1 MSNPLSNLTSPSK
14 GLLIVIGAVGL
25 LAGVMAA
32 QATLVPTP
40 APAASLTAPAND
52 PGLSTAPG
60 TTSGTTATTA
70 EVAPPPQGGQSGGA
84 RIVMMV
90 TVLGGLALAWVFMR
104 KRQTNKAGK
113 DGPAMSLVGQ
123 LRVGGRWQVALVKVP
138 GKTLVLG
145 ATDKGLN
152 LLTTIDEG
160 DLEAQAELRRLDREQ
175 AEPGALGRSNAGPM
189 ANSADL
195 PDLPGLAAARDRS
208 TTRPPLGRDGN
219 RDAGRDELPDLDA
232 LLTGEDRVNVRGA
245 GSPQLQ
251 RPLTRPPE
259 PFARLLD
266 ELNQLPRQSTAT
278 GPIPTAQR
286 DRMRTPEASALRA
299 RLERYQGPTN

>member
-1 MSNPLSNLTSPSK
+1 MDNPLSNLTSPSR

-25 LAGVMAA
+25 LAGVLAA
-32 QATLVPTP
+32 QATLAPTP
-40 APAASLTAPAND
+40 APIASAPTAPTQ
-52 PGLSTAPG
+52 G
-60 TTSGTTATTA
+60 

-84 RIVMMV
+84 RVVMMV
-90 TVLGGLALAWVFMR
+90 TVLGGLGLAYVFMR
-104 KRQTNKAGK
+104 KRQTAQKGK

-152 LLTTIDEG
+152 LLTTIEEG
-160 DLEAQAELRRLDREQ
+160 DLEAQAELRRLDRDQ
-175 AEPGALGRSNAGPM
+175 STASLPDTS
-189 ANSADL
+189 DL
-195 PDLPGLAAARDRS
+195 PDLPGLAAARERPRTHRPYSERD
-208 TTRPPLGRDGN
+208 TTERD
-219 RDAGRDELPDLDA
+219 LPDLDA
-232 LLTGEDRVNVRGA
+232 LLTGEDRVNVRA
-245 GSPQLQ
+245 PSPQLS

-266 ELNQLPRQSTAT
+266 ELNQIPRQSPTT

>member
-32 QATLVPTP
+32 QATLAPTP
-40 APAASLTAPAND
+40 APAASTTTLPTAGA
-52 PGLSTAPG
+52 APG
-60 TTSGTTATTA
+60 TPTATNA
-70 EVAPPPQGGQSGGA
+70 VAPPPGGTQSGGA

-90 TVLGGLALAWVFMR
+90 TVLGGLGLAWVFMR
-104 KRQTNKAGK
+104 KRQTAGKNK

-152 LLTTIDEG
+152 LLTTIEEG

-175 AEPGALGRSNAGPM
+175 STAGLPDTT
-189 ANSADL
+189 DL
-195 PDLPGLAAARDRS
+195 PDLPGLAAARGSSAGPRTNRPYSERD
-208 TTRPPLGRDGN
+208 TTERD
-219 RDAGRDELPDLDA
+219 LPDLDA
-232 LLTGEDRVNVRGA
+232 LLTGEDRVNVRTPSG
-245 GSPQLQ
+245 PQLS

-299 RLERYQGPTN
+299 RLERYQGPSN

>member
-1 MSNPLSNLTSPSK
+1 MNTPLSNLTSPSK

-32 QATLVPTP
+32 QATLAPTP
-40 APAASLTAPAND
+40 APIASSTAPA
-52 PGLSTAPG
+52 TADG
-60 TTSGTTATTA
+60 TATATTT
-70 EVAPPPQGGQSGGA
+70 VAPPTQGAQSGGA

-90 TVLGGLALAWVFMR
+90 TVLGGLGLAWVFMR
-104 KRQTNKAGK
+104 KRQTAKHGK

-152 LLTTIDEG
+152 LLTTIEEG
-160 DLEAQAELRRLDREQ
+160 DLEAQAELRRLDRESTPSS
-175 AEPGALGRSNAGPM
+175 ATN
-189 ANSADL
+189 NSALPDLPDL
-195 PDLPGLAAARDRS
+195 PDLPGLAASRE
-208 TTRPPLGRDGN
+208 RPRTNRPYSE
-219 RDAGRDELPDLDA
+219 RDATDRDLPDLDA
-232 LLTGEDRVNVRGA
+232 LLTGEDRINVRGSN
-245 GSPQLQ
+245 SPQLS

-266 ELNQLPRQSTAT
+266 ELNQLPRQNTAA

>member
-1 MSNPLSNLTSPSK
+1 MNTPLSNLMSPSK

-32 QATLVPTP
+32 QATLAPTP
-40 APAASLTAPAND
+40 APIASSTSTSATPPSANGTEPATN
-52 PGLSTAPG
+52 T
-60 TTSGTTATTA
+60 
-70 EVAPPPQGGQSGGA
+70 VAPPAQGTQSGGA

-90 TVLGGLALAWVFMR
+90 TVLGGLGLAWVFMR
-104 KRQTNKAGK
+104 KRQTAKNGK
-113 DGPAMSLVGQ
+113 DGPAMALVGQ

-152 LLTTIDEG
+152 LLTTIEEG
-160 DLEAQAELRRLDREQ
+160 DLEAQAELKRLDRESAQ
-175 AEPGALGRSNAGPM
+175 SSAALDPALP
-189 ANSADL
+189 DL
-195 PDLPGLAAARDRS
+195 PDLPGLAAAREAS
-208 TTRPPLGRDGN
+208 SRPRTNRPYSE
-219 RDAGRDELPDLDA
+219 RDATDRDLPDLDA
-232 LLTGEDRVNVRGA
+232 LLTGEDRINVRGPS
-245 GSPQLQ
+245 SPQLS

-266 ELNQLPRQSTAT
+266 ELNQLPRQNTAT